1 MAKFTVF
8 LLVIFLAVLS
18 LLSFFNKET
27 VNITV
32 WNGVTFEH
40 IPVIAVIFISAAAGI
55 ISMFLIAVLRD
66 ARRHIDNWHIQR
78 KRKKEAKVL
87 DSFSKGMEAFF
98 AARYEEAAELFTGV
112 LEHDHTSFY
121 TLLRMGDIS
130 FYDKDFVKAEE
141 YYEKAREVKP
151 KSIEVML
158 SLARTAETQHHWPE
172 AIGYLDT
179 ILDIDSDNVMV
190 LCKKRDI
197 YERNREWEEILDT
210 QQKILKCKLTPQR
223 EKEENRKLLGYKYEL
238 GRYYIESGT
247 TDKAVKILK
256 SVIKSD
262 NNFIAAYIS
271 LADAYLKDGESKEA
285 QDVLMQGYE
294 ETLSLVLLVR
304 LEDHFIDEGEPGTI
318 IDIYQK
324 AIQKNQRDLRLQFFL
339 AKLYYRLEMIDYAME
354 TIDTIDVTAFDYPD
368 LHKLLGNIY
377 ERRSEYR
384 KAANEFKKSL
394 SVDKQLLIPYCCS
407 DCNYISHDWSG
418 RCPECR
424 NWNTFILDVNE
435 ICKIRKRQ
443 SSS

>member
-32 WNGVTFEH
+32 WNEVTFEN
-40 IPVIAVIFISAAAGI
+40 IPVIAVIFISAVAGI
-55 ISMFLIAVLRD
+55 LSMFLIAVLRD
-66 ARRHIDNWHIQR
+66 ARRHIDNWHVQR

-112 LEHDHTSFY
+112 LEHDHTSFN
-121 TLLRMGDIS
+121 TLLRLGDIS
-130 FYDKDFVKAEE
+130 FYNRDFVKAEE
-141 YYEKAREVKP
+141 YYLKAREVKP
-151 KSIEVML
+151 KSIEATL
-158 SLARTAETQHHWPE
+158 LLERIAETQNKWPA
-172 AIGYLDT
+172 AIEYLDA

-197 YERNREWEEILDT
+197 YERNREWEDLLDI
-210 QQKILKCKLTPQR
+210 QQKILKCKLTPGK
-223 EKEENRKLLGYKYEL
+223 EKEESRKLLGFKYEL
-238 GRYYIESGT
+238 GRYYIESGS

-262 NNFIAAYIS
+262 TNFIAAYIA
-271 LADAYLKDGESKEA
+271 LADAYLKDGDSKEA
-285 QDVLMQGYE
+285 QDVLMEGYE
-294 ETLSLVLLVR
+294 ETSSLVLLVR

-324 AIQKNQRDLRLQFFL
+324 AIHKDQKDLRLQFFL

-354 TIDTIDVTAFDYPD
+354 TIDALDVTAFDYPD

-377 ERRSEYR
+377 ERRSEHG
-384 KAANEFKKSL
+384 KAAYEFKRAL
-394 SVDKQLLIPYCCS
+394 AVDKPLLIPYCCS
-407 DCNYISHDWSG
+407 DCNHISNDWSG

-435 ICKIRKRQ
+435 TCKIRKR
-443 SSS
+443 